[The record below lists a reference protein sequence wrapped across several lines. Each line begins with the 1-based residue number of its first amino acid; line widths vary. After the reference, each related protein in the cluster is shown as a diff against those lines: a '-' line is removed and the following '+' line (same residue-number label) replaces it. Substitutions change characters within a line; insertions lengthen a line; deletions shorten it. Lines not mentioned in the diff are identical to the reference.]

1 MNLFLRLAAFAARIL
16 PDSLKRAIYRIK
28 PLAGLLRKELNRAAP
43 EELTIVQVAAGALQG
58 FSLELNLQME
68 KDYWLG
74 TYELE
79 LQQAVDE
86 LVKPGWVVYDVGAN
100 IGYISL
106 MLARQVGETGQVFSF
121 EALPAN
127 VQRLRQNIGL
137 NRLQERV
144 QVVSAAV
151 VDRAASVRF
160 LVHPST
166 SMGKVVGSA
175 GRDKIQEYQQE
186 IEVTGLTLDGFVF
199 DDNHPAPQVIKMDIE
214 GGEVLAIQGMQRILA
229 ELRPLMLI
237 ELHGHEAARAV
248 WLALTGAGYTFH
260 CMQAGFPKVETVAQ
274 LDWKAY
280 IIGKLGHSM

>member
-127 VQRLRQNIGL
+127 VQRLQRNIGL
-137 NRLQERV
+137 NGLQERV
-144 QVVSAAV
+144 QVYSAAV
-151 VDRAASVRF
+151 VDRAAPVHF

-186 IEVTGLTLDGFVF
+186 IEVVGLTLDGFVF
-199 DDNHPAPQVIKMDIE
+199 EDNHPVPQVIKMDIE
-214 GGEVLAIQGMQRILA
+214 GGEVLAVQGMRRILA

-237 ELHGHEAARAV
+237 ELHGHEAARTLWPV
-248 WLALTGAGYTFH
+248 LTGDGYSIH
-260 CMQAGFPKVETVAQ
+260 RMQAGFPRVETVEQ

-280 IIGKLGHSM
+280 ISAKPGHSI